1 MKRKES
7 SEALHNTQNAGVT
20 QYTHLG
26 VVAGNEKLTG
36 SESGSGSRSF
46 LFLLDISGAVPYPSC
61 FPVWLLH
68 QHLDIVLT
76 KQLPPKNSKMSS
88 TPLLKKLLN
97 SRTLAD

>member
-1 MKRKES
+1 
-7 SEALHNTQNAGVT
+7 
-20 QYTHLG
+20 
-26 VVAGNEKLTG
+26 
-36 SESGSGSRSF
+36 
-46 LFLLDISGAVPYPSC
+46 
-61 FPVWLLH
+61 LLH